1 MQEARNNDIVLKI
14 ENLWFK
20 FQGSKEYVL
29 KNINLTFRRGEF
41 VLLIGPSGCGKTT
54 LINTINGIIPHVIQG
69 IKKGKVY
76 IPHKQNEEANLAE
89 VSELKLPE
97 ISKHVATVFQDPE
110 TQFFTLSV
118 IDEIVFGP
126 ENLKLPPEEIERRLK
141 FAIKATGIE
150 DLLEKDLM
158 SLSGGQKQRVAIASA
173 MAMMPDILILDEPT
187 TNLDPRG
194 AAEVL
199 KTIAELRKKTNAL
212 IILIEHRLEE
222 VSKYADRVLVM
233 NNGEIIADG
242 PPREVYNNPD
252 LLYEIGIRPP
262 WAAETIVRLK
272 RLGLI
277 DESIPTPLSPDEAAD
292 ILFRELETKANAKVL
307 HEAEQIY
314 SREEE
319 EYANTHTRE
328 PVIEIK
334 DLWHQYP
341 DGTIALKG
349 ISLKIHKGEFVGIIG
364 QNGAGKTTLL
374 LHILGLLRP
383 SHGVVKVFGRNVL
396 EMSVGELSQKIGLIF
411 QNPDLM
417 LFQNT
422 VWDEI
427 AFGPR
432 NIGLPRDE
440 IVQRVKESL
449 EMMRLVGFEK
459 RHPRALSR
467 GQRHRVAVASIL
479 SMRPQIIIADEPTTG
494 QDFGA
499 SKKYLELLRKLN
511 EAGTTII
518 VVSHD
523 MDLIARFTKR
533 VIVLKEGR
541 VLIDGP
547 TRYVFSREDVL
558 AETDLAP
565 PYVTRIGN
573 RLRKFGMPTVLTVE
587 ELVYHLAN
595 LMEVPLKEEEIME
608 VVKSG

>member
-1 MQEARNNDIVLKI
+1 MTILKI
-14 ENLWFK
+14 EDLWFR
-20 FQGSKEYVL
+20 FEGSKEYVL
-29 KNINLTFRRGEF
+29 KGINLTFNRGEF
-41 VLLIGPSGCGKTT
+41 VLMIGPSGCGKTT

-69 IKKGKVY
+69 FRKGKVY
-76 IPHKQNEEANLAE
+76 VAGKEVGEAKLAE
-89 VSELKLPE
+89 
-97 ISKHVATVFQDPE
+97 ISTHVATVFQDPE

-126 ENLKLPPEEIERRLK
+126 ENLKLPSDEIEKRLD
-141 FAIKATGIE
+141 FAVKATGIE

-187 TNLDPRG
+187 TNLDPKG

-199 KTIAELRKKTNAL
+199 KTIADLRNKTNAL

-233 NNGEIIADG
+233 NEGKIIANG
-242 PPREVYNNPD
+242 RPREVFSNPN

-272 RLGLI
+272 KMGLI
-277 DESIPTPLSPDEAAD
+277 SPNSPIPLTPEEAAQILINELESIHRATTGEE
-292 ILFRELETKANAKVL
+292 ILKMM
-307 HEAEQIY
+307 
-314 SREEE
+314 SEEE
-319 EYANTHTRE
+319 EYINASNRK
-328 PVIEIK
+328 PIIEINN
-334 DLWHQYP
+334 LWHQYP
-341 DGTIALKG
+341 DGTLALKG
-349 ISLKIHKGEFVGIIG
+349 INLKIYEGEFVGIIG

-383 SHGVVKVFGRNVL
+383 SHGEVRVFGKNVL
-396 EMSVGELSQKIGLIF
+396 NMSVGELSQKIGLIF

-422 VWDEI
+422 VWSEI
-427 AFGPR
+427 AFGPK
-432 NIGLPRDE
+432 NIGLPKKE
-440 IVQRVKESL
+440 IEARVKEAL
-449 EMMRLVGFEK
+449 EMMRLIGFEK

-479 SMRPQIIIADEPTTG
+479 SMRPKIIIADEPTTG

-499 SKKYLELLRKLN
+499 SKKYLELLQKLN
-511 EAGTTII
+511 RAGTTVI

-547 TRYVFSREDVL
+547 TRAVFSREDIL
-558 AETDLAP
+558 METDLAP

-573 RLRKFGMPTVLTVE
+573 RLRKLGVPTVLKVE
-587 ELVYHLAN
+587 ELVYTIASL
-595 LMEVPLKEEEIME
+595 LKGTDWAKEKMLEAM
-608 VVKSG
+608 